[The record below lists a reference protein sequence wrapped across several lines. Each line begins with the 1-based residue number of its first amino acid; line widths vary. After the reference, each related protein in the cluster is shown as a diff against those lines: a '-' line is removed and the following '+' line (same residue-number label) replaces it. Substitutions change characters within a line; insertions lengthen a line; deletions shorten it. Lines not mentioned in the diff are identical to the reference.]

1 MDPFTILALASIAVQ
16 GVSLIYNYFAGQSAL
31 DQKGAR
37 LEKQQ
42 GFAKQSN
49 SLANSQI
56 ADSLNSATADIGMNR
71 DLAIRTLNHDNA
83 AAAANIQ
90 DQKQMLQGQMAQN
103 GIMGPMGEIASQG
116 KADVA
121 RGNLDLKTGDQRY
134 AVDQRASQ
142 AENTANSQY
151 QFAKANQDLRFAQQN
166 DSFAND
172 SADIQSQRDQLNMDT
187 LMNGIGVGISAFSA
201 LTPVKLPAAK
211 TGNGYNF
218 ADQTAALK
226 YHAKGGKGGYAY

>member
-1 MDPFTILALASIAVQ
+1 MDPFTILALASVAVQ

-31 DQKGAR
+31 DQQGQR

-42 GFAKQSN
+42 AFAKQAN

-56 ADSLNSATADIGMNR
+56 ADNLNRATADIGLNR
-71 DLAIRTLNHDNA
+71 DLATRTLNHDNA

-90 DQKQMLQGQMAQN
+90 DQKQILQGQMSQN
-103 GIMGPMGEIASQG
+103 GIMGPMGEIVAQG

-121 RGNLDLKTGDQRY
+121 RGTLDLKTGDQRY
-134 AVDQRASQ
+134 AIDQRASQ
-142 AENTANSQY
+142 SENNANSQF
-151 QFAKANQDLRFAQQN
+151 QFATANQDLRFAAQN

-201 LTPVKLPAAK
+201 LTPAKLPAAK
-211 TGNGYNF
+211 AGNGYSY
-218 ADQTAALK
+218 ADQTGALK
-226 YHAKGGKGGYAY
+226 YHAKGGKGGYSY